1 MTNSLNITNIKNLL
15 TAAYLAGVHDAFE
28 KSKGLDTISLQKNI
42 DDSLQFREI
51 LVSELKSNGISN
63 AESILINAKSKGKEL
78 FCEKYPEE
86 MKCKM
91 STPTNKKEE
100 SGILS
105 LISSFF
111 TPKKQTNNSN
121 VKNTNKPVNS
131 LIVRNKP
138 VNSSIVTNKPVN
150 SSIVRNKP
158 VNSSIVTNTP
168 PTNTVKIN
176 SLPNISKNS
185 IRVNVPPSVA
195 TNVTVPPPSV
205 ATNVTVPPPSVA
217 TTSVATPNASALNPM
232 VQTQP
237 TIGGKRKSR

>member
-51 LVSELKSNGISN
+51 LVSELKSNGINN

-86 MKCKM
+86 MKCKI

-105 LISSFF
+105 AISSFF
-111 TPKKQTNNSN
+111 TPKKQTNNIN
-121 VKNTNKPVNS
+121 VKNTNT
-131 LIVRNKP
+131 P
-138 VNSSIVTNKPVN
+138 VNSSIVSNTP
-150 SSIVRNKP
+150 P
-158 VNSSIVTNTP
+158 TNTP
-168 PTNTVKIN
+168 PTNTIKVN

-185 IRVNVPPSVA
+185 IRVNVPPPSVA
-195 TNVTVPPPSV
+195 TNVSIPPPSV
-205 ATNVTVPPPSVA
+205 ATNVSIPPPSVA
-217 TTSVATPNASALNPM
+217 NSIVATPNASALNPM